1 MCGIFGIIFERD
13 REDLGNLLIKAGRRL
28 VYRGYDSVGIATVE
42 SSGKIDLRK
51 DVGKLEEVSRILNFS
66 EMKGKRGIVQLR
78 WATFGIPKKEN
89 AQPHIDC
96 TGKLVGAHNGNIIN
110 TLSLIE
116 KLKKS
121 GHSFRGDNDGEVVIH
136 AVEEGLR
143 KGLSLEKAVM
153 NAKNYLKGDYAWV
166 GGLSEEDKLVCVKMG
181 SSLYIGKGDGFTA
194 CSSDLPSLMEFT
206 RKTIPINDGEFA
218 VLEPEKITIFDI
230 NTGEEING
238 RKFVTIDQEI
248 GLAEKEGFPHFMLK
262 EIKNQA
268 ERSEILL
275 DFLFQNPLID
285 ELISKLLNSRNI
297 FIVGSGSSY
306 HASLAG
312 SKYITRL
319 TGRHAIAA
327 VAGSFIEDY
336 ASFLDKLDSF
346 ILVSQSGETKDIIR
360 VQNYL
365 IEKGFENIFPIV
377 NVIGSTI
384 QLKSKIHIPLLT
396 QLEVSVP
403 ATKTF
408 LNQMIIFLFLA
419 MKMAK
424 GNAKELDHLPEIIKR
439 TLLEKEEEAK
449 KISEILLPH
458 ESLHILGHS
467 LTYPSALE
475 GALKIKETSYIH
487 AEALPSS
494 EFKHGPLA
502 VVEDGYKI
510 IVISTKE
517 DAPIVISH
525 INEIRCRGGHV
536 ITISPEDKLLK
547 ENSDI
552 TIEIPTKNQ
561 LFVPIISV
569 IILQYIAY
577 YLSVGKGLD
586 PDFPRNLS
594 KTITVD

>member
-1 MCGIFGIIFERD
+1 MCGIFGIIFGKD
-13 REDLGNLLIKAGRRL
+13 REDLGNLLIKAGNRL
-28 VYRGYDSVGIATVE
+28 VYRGYDSVGAATIE
-42 SSGKIDLRK
+42 SNGNIDLRK
-51 DVGKLEEVSRILNFS
+51 DVGKIEEVSRRLNFS

-78 WATFGIPKKEN
+78 WATFGAPRKEN

-96 TGKLVGAHNGNIIN
+96 TGNLVGAHNGNIIN
-110 TLSLIE
+110 TLSLIDE
-116 KLKKS
+116 LKKS

-153 NAKNYLKGDYAWV
+153 NAKNHLKGDYAWV
-166 GGLSEEDKLVCVKMG
+166 GGLSGENRLACVKMG
-181 SSLYIGKGDGFTA
+181 SSLYIGRGDGFTA

-206 RKTIPINDGEFA
+206 REIIPINDGEFA
-218 VLEPEKITIFDI
+218 VLEPDKITIFNI
-230 NTGEEING
+230 NTGEEIKG
-238 RKFVTIDQEI
+238 REFVILDQEI
-248 GLAEKEGFPHFMLK
+248 GSAEKEGFPHFMLK
-262 EIKNQA
+262 EIKEQG
-268 ERSEILL
+268 ERSKILL
-275 DFLFQNPLID
+275 DFLFQYPLIE
-285 ELISKLLNSRNI
+285 ELISRLLSSRNI
-297 FIVGSGSSY
+297 FIIGSGSSY

-336 ASFLDKLDSF
+336 ASFLDSSDSF
-346 ILVSQSGETKDIIR
+346 ILVSQSGETKDVMR

-365 IEKGFENIFPIV
+365 IEKGFENIFSIV

-384 QLKSKIHIPLLT
+384 ELKSRINIPLLT

-449 KISEILLPH
+449 KISEILLTH

-536 ITISPEDKLLK
+536 ITISPDDKLLK

>member
-1 MCGIFGIIFERD
+1 MCGIFGIVFKRD
-13 REDLGNLLIKAGRRL
+13 REDLGELLIKAGRRL
-28 VYRGYDSVGIATVE
+28 VYRGYDSVGISTINSE
-42 SSGKIDLRK
+42 GKIDLRK
-51 DVGKLEEVSRILNFS
+51 DVGKLEEVSKRLNFP
-66 EMKGKRGIVQLR
+66 EMKGKRGIIQLR
-78 WATFGIPKKEN
+78 WATFGMPRKEN
-89 AQPHIDC
+89 AQPHLDC

-116 KLKKS
+116 ELRNLGHELK
-121 GHSFRGDNDGEVVIH
+121 GENDGEVIVH
-136 AVEEGLR
+136 TVEEGLK
-143 KGLSLEKAVM
+143 KGLSFEKAVM
-153 NAKNYLKGDYAWV
+153 NAQNFLKGDYAWV
-166 GGLSEEDKLVCVKMG
+166 GGLSEEERLICVKMG
-181 SSLYIGKGDGFTA
+181 SSLYIGKGESFTV
-194 CSSDLPSLMEFT
+194 CSSDLPSLLEFT
-206 RKTIPINDGEFA
+206 RETILIKDGEFA
-218 VLEPEKITIFDI
+218 ILEPEKISIF
-230 NTGEEING
+230 NLYTGEEVKD
-238 RKFVTIDQEI
+238 RDFVTIDREM
-248 GLAEKEGFPHFMLK
+248 GNVEKEGYPHFMLK
-262 EIKNQA
+262 EIKEQG
-268 ERSEILL
+268 ERSKVLIE
-275 DFLFQNPLID
+275 FLFQYPLID
-285 ELISKLLNSRNI
+285 ELISKLLDSRNI
-297 FIVGSGSSY
+297 FIIGSGSSY

-319 TGRHAIAA
+319 SGRHAIPA

-336 ASFLDKLDSF
+336 SSILDPSDSFL
-346 ILVSQSGETKDIIR
+346 LVSQSGETKDVMR

-365 IEKGFENIFPIV
+365 LDRGFDNIFSIV

-384 QLKSKIHIPLLT
+384 QLKSKINIPLLT

-408 LNQMIIFLFLA
+408 LNQLIIFLFLS

-424 GNAKELDHLPEIIKR
+424 REMKEIKELPEIINN
-439 TLLEKEEEAK
+439 TLEKKEEEARDLAENLSQIEK
-449 KISEILLPH
+449 
-458 ESLHILGHS
+458 LHILGHG

-517 DAPIVISH
+517 DSSIVISH
-525 INEIRCRGGHV
+525 INEIRCRGGKV
-536 ITISPEDKLLK
+536 ITISPFEKLLK

-552 TIEIPTKNQ
+552 FIELPTDNQ
-561 LFVPIISV
+561 LFVPIIST
-569 IILQYIAY
+569 IFLQYLSY
-577 YLSVGKGLD
+577 YLSVKRNLD

>member
-1 MCGIFGIIFERD
+1 MCGIFGIIFNKQRD
-13 REDLGNLLIKAGRRL
+13 DLGNLLIKAGIRL
-28 VYRGYDSVGIATVE
+28 VYRGYDSVGISTID
-42 SSGKIDLRK
+42 SKGKIDLRK
-51 DVGKLEEVSRILNFS
+51 DVGKIEEVSKKLNFS
-66 EMKGKRGIVQLR
+66 EMKGKRGIIQLR
-78 WATFGIPKKEN
+78 WATFGVPKKEN

-110 TLSLIE
+110 TISLIE
-116 KLKKS
+116 EFKKS
-121 GHSFRGDNDGEVVIH
+121 GHKFKGENDGEVVVH
-136 AVEEGLR
+136 AVEEGLK
-143 KGLSLEKAVM
+143 KGLSLENAVIKAQDF
-153 NAKNYLKGDYAWV
+153 LKGDYAWV
-166 GGLSEEDKLVCVKMG
+166 GGLSGEDRLICVKMG

-194 CSSDLPSLMEFT
+194 CSSDLPSLLEFT
-206 RKTIPINDGEFA
+206 RETIPINDGEFA
-218 VLEPEKITIFDI
+218 ILEPGKISIFSIKTGEKIKDR
-230 NTGEEING
+230 E
-238 RKFVTIDQEI
+238 FVTIEQEI
-248 GLAEKEGFPHFMLK
+248 GFAEKEGFPHFMLK
-262 EIKNQA
+262 EIKEQG
-268 ERSEILL
+268 ERSKILI
-275 DFLFQNPLID
+275 DFLFQYPLID
-285 ELISKLLNSRNI
+285 ELIAKLLSSRNI
-297 FIVGSGSSY
+297 FIIGSGSSY
-306 HASLAG
+306 HASLEG

-319 TGRHAIAA
+319 TGRHAIPA

-336 ASFLDKLDSF
+336 SSFFDGSDSF
-346 ILVSQSGETKDIIR
+346 ILVSQSGETKDVMR

-365 IEKGFENIFPIV
+365 IERGCENIFSVV

-384 QLKSKIHIPLLT
+384 QLKSKINIPLLT

-408 LNQMIIFLFLA
+408 LNQLIIFLFLS

-424 GNAKELDHLPEIIKR
+424 KNMNEILKLPEIIKT
-439 TLLEKEEEAK
+439 TLNQMEEEVIRLAETLYK
-449 KISEILLPH
+449 DEKI
-458 ESLHILGHS
+458 HILGHG

-525 INEIRCRGGHV
+525 INEIRCRGGKV
-536 ITISPEDKLLK
+536 ITIAPEDNLFR

-552 TIEIPTKNQ
+552 LIEIPTENQ
-561 LFVPIISV
+561 FFVPIISV
-569 IILQYIAY
+569 IILQYLSY
-577 YLSVGKGLD
+577 YLSVKKGLD

>member
-1 MCGIFGIIFERD
+1 MCGIFGIIFRRD
-13 REDLGNLLIKAGRRL
+13 REDLGELLIRAGRRL
-28 VYRGYDSVGIATVE
+28 VYRGYDSVGLATVE
-42 SSGKIDLRK
+42 SNGKIDLRK
-51 DVGKLEEVSRILNFS
+51 DVGKLAEVSKRLNFS

-78 WATFGIPKKEN
+78 WATFGMPRKEN

-116 KLKKS
+116 ELKRS
-121 GHSFRGDNDGEVVIH
+121 GHSFRGDNDGEVVVH

-143 KGLSLEKAVM
+143 KGLSLEKAIM

-166 GGLSEEDKLVCVKMG
+166 GGLSGEDKLACVKMG

-206 RKTIPINDGEFA
+206 RETIPINDGEFA
-218 VLEPEKITIFDI
+218 ILEPEKITIFDI
-230 NTGEEING
+230 NTGEEIKG
-238 RKFVTIDQEI
+238 REFVIIDQEL
-248 GLAEKEGFPHFMLK
+248 GFAEKEGFPHFMLK
-262 EIKNQA
+262 EIKEQG
-268 ERSEILL
+268 ERSKILL
-275 DFLFQNPLID
+275 DFLFQHPLME
-285 ELISKLLNSRNI
+285 ELVSKLLRSRNI

-346 ILVSQSGETKDIIR
+346 ILVSQSGETKDVMR

-365 IEKGFENIFPIV
+365 IEKGFENIFSIV

-384 QLKSKIHIPLLT
+384 QLKSRINIPLLT

-424 GNAKELDHLPEIIKR
+424 INGKELNQLPEIIKR
-439 TLLEKEEEAK
+439 TLLDKEEEAR
-449 KISEILLPH
+449 KISEILIPCKSMH
-458 ESLHILGHS
+458 VLGHG

-475 GALKIKETSYIH
+475 GALKIKETSYTH

-517 DAPIVISH
+517 DAPLVVSH
-525 INEIRCRGGHV
+525 INEIRCRGGYV
-536 ITISPEDKLLK
+536 ITICPENKLLK

-552 TIEIPTKNQ
+552 IIEIPTENE
-561 LFVPIISV
+561 LFVPIVSV
-569 IILQYIAY
+569 IVLQYIAY
-577 YLSVGKGLD
+577 YLSVGKGVD

-594 KTITVD
+594 KTVTVD